1 MAKSPNVKPTSSS
14 SGAGRTWFKNA
25 ASAFKYTT
33 VELGSEHMP
42 FVVGTVTK
50 SINAFNDLRN
60 WVKNSTP
67 FRSSPGGN
75 SQEKKFYK
83 VASNLVKSG
92 FNDIKTG
99 KLAFDGLNGEIG
111 KLLEGATGGDEFDD
125 WGDSDNSFDYDA
137 ALNND
142 TYLSGVE
149 ITAKANVDAIGQS
162 TDIIASTTAKGLDV
176 LAKRNQLNSVIMTSK
191 LAEQLMT
198 GNKITNAI
206 NTNLMSIVEQ
216 NNEASAFREQQQRF
230 MENTEQN
237 LNDIKEILNNM
248 ADMTSRMV
256 PKERNRNYGS
266 GKIDFLSGGF
276 DIKEYG
282 RHILENSLV
291 GTFAQIA
298 LPMAAPYLSLLGFD
312 TSGIESFGMGGGI
325 KINPLA
331 EVLKR
336 TRGFKNLS
344 KMSSSME
351 NYAKMFFANLGSRN
365 DLLGVAATF
374 LGLGT
379 DNPVSFRNRPAMSRY
394 DKGIARW
401 DGKDQRALREVIP
414 GYLSKIEA
422 NTSILA
428 QQIANMHGNK
438 YLDEVAGNTRFFDEE
453 DGVFKSYK
461 NIAEDLQSTLNNAA
475 TSAAS
480 GFTDMVASVINGAD
494 TTKTSIAGV
503 LEKFFNREG
512 FMQKDDIYELGTI
525 IKENLAEVR
534 DNDMSKDAKL
544 IREIRNNPNSFK
556 NFMRSLIDE
565 LDKGKIDYIES
576 RERAF
581 NDIGTRTNG
590 AYAVMN
596 DRSGL
601 TRSAYDKKG
610 GLYSDFDP
618 RYIASNKEQEEIFN
632 RSRLANMTPEERANW
647 ETQQRQQQALDDASD
662 WFGGTWLGKK
672 WRKFKRHNQNHE
684 ITREIKNSHLGWAT
698 NRAQNWMSSMVHDG
712 VDYNYWN
719 DIEAGS
725 GNVNARNAAANA
737 QNAAESRDNL
747 HPTRVRVRRRRT
759 RGEGVGDTSSYENRD
774 YNSASTPEEIQ
785 EARQAEMADNIRDLA
800 SSSVEQNRKLFGK
813 DGMLTQL
820 IQNSAIGKLFE
831 KLKTYLFGEKGQ
843 DGFYSDGP
851 LSDIANFAVDNK
863 RGIQRIFTGKGYTDS
878 SGNIYEDTD
887 DAVFKHISKGANSL
901 RTNILKRYLGD
912 DYRDSETYQELPNFL
927 KDKEDRTQRRSQSN
941 SSALDSVDFD
951 DDSSQSYD
959 ATVDE
964 EAPSTGN
971 SINTTDNEKAS
982 SAPIPRQT
990 NSPSTEGKLQDQESD
1005 NPVLGDITVDG
1016 KKYSITRK
1024 EYARLQRFFEEDPN
1038 TPASITRNGKI
1049 VPISYNDFQ
1058 KMQQDMGIIKGS
1070 IKIQTIS
1077 LVGDVADADKDK
1089 VRKSRMQTLRDKFS
1103 DASVDSAYVKIGG
1116 KYYEVKRD
1124 QYDKMMGEY
1133 TEKYGELEP
1142 STVQKQVHDSVTSIT
1157 DKVKKAAP
1165 IAITGALAGLVIH
1178 GAASGGLIPAVLGLG
1193 GPLGMVLAGTGIAL
1207 ATRSNTFMEK
1217 VFGTD
1222 DGNGNKVGGIISDQF
1237 QKTVK
1242 KKMPYIVAGGAL
1254 GALKGILLPSVATSG
1269 LGLFPS
1275 MMFGGVLGPAVLGI
1289 GTGLLLS
1296 SEKLKEHLFGKDN
1309 GDGTRSG
1316 GPLSKFA
1323 GKSGEEMRKRVF
1335 KQIGGGAAGA
1345 GLGVLLSKSA
1355 FAGLPIL
1362 ASPLMMGIMGA
1373 GVGIAAAGPKFN
1385 EMIFGTKNIDKNG
1398 NVIGRNKDGIL
1409 DKVGNYIKIN
1419 FVNPIAIWGKHMF
1432 GEIGSYLR
1440 DNIKDNL
1447 QIIFEALKTP
1457 LEDAFGKLKD
1467 AIAKISGGIT
1477 KLARKVLKPILGMA
1491 GSFAKGILKGGMSS
1505 FELMARMG
1513 GGLLAA
1519 PLNAAGFLTNAAQYL
1534 KDPKQIFDLAKY
1546 RVKNFGS
1553 TIGNT
1558 YKEGR
1563 EGGGGRITS
1572 AFGALNKAFSRQTAL
1587 EANMEWADKTGNGIF
1602 KAAAQK
1608 SLDRY
1613 DTKNRRKDDK
1623 TQKKLSGDITK
1634 WARSDNYNET
1644 ISLTAKELNKRK
1656 KAIAKRTGL
1665 DTSEWTQQDVKNFMY
1680 SSQVRS
1686 GKYDEF
1692 KTVAQQAQADAA
1704 KEKEREAKEDETRQ
1718 EIVTISDTIQG
1729 IPQDI
1734 HDSTDAIIRAFSGRD
1749 ISAGPYADSDE
1760 ITSSDDPSDAVIMGQ
1775 LEDQE
1780 KDEKA
1785 KQDAEKAA
1793 RDDEEKKEGEEA
1805 RSLGERIKDAAK
1817 GSDSNSDDNDNDT
1830 NSEPESGEKGIISR
1844 AFSWLGSKLGV
1855 IGSVIGAIGSVVAT
1869 IVAIKNPQAIINLI
1883 KKIPSAV
1890 STIVSGLG
1898 TIVEKASGA
1907 VGDVI
1912 DQADVGHGLLFNGD
1926 DLGDSMGTMLFGL
1939 DDKTESRSRTDV
1951 DKNGNEYGI
1960 QNGHLITSI
1969 ANLNSR
1975 SLRRLFHADFKTSVQ
1990 SGIKAKLFQ
1999 MRANIT
2005 QSVVNKLT
2013 GESAKVASNT
2023 ATEAAKAVAASSDN
2037 LARLGVTSSDDIAK
2051 LMTGTADNLTFGSS
2065 IKAVR
2070 VKPVKVGSKAASE
2083 VAENVAK
2090 SGIGSFDNLMARQAL
2105 EVSSDVTEAATKKA
2119 GTMGAKLVEES
2130 AEELATSNFKKIWQT
2145 FIDGI
2150 KASMEKH
2157 SAKGVTK
2164 AATTETVNAL
2174 TDATTKNSSKL
2185 KQLIAKNA
2193 KKINKA
2199 AADSAAEAA
2208 AKTTTPIGW
2217 AITGICAAWDATTGA
2232 LDAANLF
2239 YVRKEDV
2246 DWKMRVI
2253 SSILKT
2259 LIGLSLIASLIDV
2272 LNELAAEFLG
2282 FDLKSFVAT
2291 LIYKAMSDDEGDAK
2305 LDRAQLQ
2312 FRTDVEDYN
2321 KLHNTNLSTK
2331 TYNEMENATTG
2342 SKIWNGIK
2350 SIFSPKNKETE
2361 KITSR
2366 NNNNYIDSSI
2376 EDQATEGYG
2385 ILTNNVVSSGN
2396 QYSQGDSRWKNVRFG
2411 KMTNGKTT
2419 TIGTGGCGPTALA
2432 NVYKNI
2438 TGRRDVTPTTIANMA
2453 IDNGYTTNGGSNAG
2467 LFTEGA
2473 ARLGLSSQRID
2484 PGEIPSRL
2492 MAGQSIIMSG
2502 TKKGSD
2508 SPYTSSGHII
2518 SASGIE
2524 NGKVIVN
2531 DPLKSNSTKM
2541 SVGSIMSGINKA
2553 WAINGSGGFGNAKF
2567 SKDAL
2572 GYGPVYYDAV
2582 TGDYTTA
2589 NVFANSRN
2597 IIHLFDP
2604 KSDNTAVWYSQMN
2617 GEWSQIPYGN
2627 STVGNSGCL
2636 LSSLGMAMSALTGGI
2651 DFDPGS
2657 MALMYPG
2664 GYLNADQPTSMANL
2678 IYAKYNRKSFA
2689 DKASDPEQYK
2699 KDLLLAKSDMIELL
2713 SAGIPIVADGYTM
2726 PVGYDMEDSMHI
2738 EDNEGF
2744 IIKHDFEN
2752 FIGGNSQAKSTEHH
2766 TMLIG
2771 MARDGTRHKT
2781 VLFNP
2786 GRSSKDNGVKVVDLD
2801 AAFEHYIDDYAN
2813 PNSEWGKLLGYRYF
2827 TRDHDMTQDEVDE
2840 ICNNVASTAISN
2852 ATFRSYL
2859 QSTDANRLAIYPEH
2873 HPDFN
2878 ATKNTDRHSYD
2889 NKKLTAALSS
2899 AEVEKVSSVGTDYL
2913 VNDINNIPELNDTAY
2928 QAAHE
2933 AAMEASGEYDDM
2945 NEDGT
2950 PKTVFERIA
2959 ERLSKFSD
2967 IGLNLMNSLLS
2978 GEKYKSVFTKWDYDA
2993 NGYATGSSN
3002 KYNAKTDEYISFGTD
3017 ANGNPILV
3025 PASTEKN
3032 IAIEAAIK
3040 QYTDAKL
3047 DQYEKSINH
3056 PNSASDAKM
3065 WQNFIY
3071 NRKNNNLN
3079 DSATNYYAKEYFK
3092 YRAEVED
3099 DFSKLYDEADGN
3111 FVDASGNSI
3120 SKAATVSQNPATSN
3134 NVMKDSSYP
3143 AWATKHSGY
3152 GLEPIALTSS
3162 KLSQDQLND
3171 MRRWLMKSNA
3181 AHEAGYSDNMSS
3193 SKIDEV
3199 YLNPINYS
3207 DSETRSTFGIGGF
3220 FGSNAAEVLER
3231 VANSGLLSAADTQTA
3246 HNWAKALDDHKLSTS
3261 ELSELRAFM
3270 RKDGVREHIITAE
3283 EAYSSQLTSSYIKR
3297 ALPYYESGKIT
3308 DPRSILLGAEM
3319 YGASMKADFY
3329 HDMPASNSSNELSV
3343 LKKNMYDH
3351 IQGWNAGSEKT
3362 KYGWKRRIS
3371 NDYHMLTTGGHAG
3384 MTDFSPIVS
3393 DDSGIVNPFPSSLK
3407 SLIPNDAEGYG
3418 DLKANSFKSY
3428 SAYKSTVKNRPLKL
3442 SEMGSG
3448 SGRKS
3453 SARSLSITANRSY
3466 TPASIQH
3473 SEGYGRG
3480 VDMGPM
3486 ETRTDR
3492 MISLLEKVVSNT
3504 GRRISEDKSTTTINN
3519 YNTTNN
3525 NSSVGYGDLNMNS
3538 DGKGNT
3544 IVVNGG
3550 SKSSTDMQYSD
3561 KLRKLH
3567 EKIARSPRH

>member
-601 TRSAYDKKG
+601 TRSPYDKKG

-863 RGIQRIFTGKGYTDS
+863 RGIQRIFTGKGYIDS

-959 ATVDE
+959 ATIDE

-1024 EYARLQRFFEEDPN
+1024 EYTRLQRFFEEDPN

-1070 IKIQTIS
+1070 IKIQTTS

-1103 DASVDSAYVKIGG
+1103 DASVDSAYIKIGG

-1457 LEDAFGKLKD
+1457 LEDALGTLKD

-1505 FELMARMG
+1505 FELMAKVG

-1519 PLNAAGFLTNAAQYL
+1519 PLNAAGFLTNAGQYL
-1534 KDPKQIFDLAKY
+1534 TDPKQIFDLAKY

-1644 ISLTAKELNKRK
+1644 VSLTAKELNKRK

-2342 SKIWNGIK
+2342 SKIWGGLK
-2350 SIFSPKNKETE
+2350 SLFHHGDRVNNRS
-2361 KITSR
+2361 TSDGF
-2366 NNNNYIDSSI
+2366 NSSV
-2376 EDQATEGYG
+2376 ESQASTSDNSNVVGYG
-2385 ILTNNVVSSGN
+2385 SPIKNYTSSGD
-2396 QYSQGDSRWKNVRFG
+2396 QFSQEDSRWRDVAYG
-2411 KMTNGKTT
+2411 KTNSGRTT

-2432 NVYKNI
+2432 NVYRNI
-2438 TGRRDVTPTTIANMA
+2438 TGRKDVTPTTIANMA
-2453 IDNGYTTNGGSNAG
+2453 IDSGYTSNGGSNAG

-2473 ARLGLSSQRID
+2473 TRLGLSSQRIN
-2484 PGEIPSRL
+2484 PREIPARL
-2492 MAGQSIIMSG
+2492 AAGQSVIMSG
-2502 TKKGSD
+2502 IRKGAG
-2508 SPYTSSGHII
+2508 SPYTDSGHII
-2518 SASGIE
+2518 SASSIKD
-2524 NGKVIVN
+2524 GKIVVN
-2531 DPLKSNSTKM
+2531 DPLKSNSSRM
-2541 SVGSIMSGINKA
+2541 SVSSVMSGLNKA
-2553 WAINGSGGFGNAKF
+2553 WAIDGSGGYGNTKFETDILGFGPMGYNPADGSYVQTNAIQNNREMN
-2567 SKDAL
+2567 S
-2572 GYGPVYYDAV
+2572 VNIT
-2582 TGDYTTA
+2582 TGVSGTA
-2589 NVFANSRN
+2589 PF
-2597 IIHLFDP
+2597 
-2604 KSDNTAVWYSQMN
+2604 YSQLDS
-2617 GEWSQIPYGN
+2617 EWGN
-2627 STVGNSGCL
+2627 VTNNTGSVSSGGCF
-2636 LSSLGMAMSALTGGI
+2636 LSSLGMAMSAMSGGI

-2657 MALMYPG
+2657 MATMFPG
-2664 GYLNADQPTSMANL
+2664 DNSGVTASEFKTMANL
-2678 IYAKYNRKSFA
+2678 IKANPGRYPGSVDSPEFLPSDITSNEYKVAL
-2689 DKASDPEQYK
+2689 DKLKDGLI
-2699 KDLLLAKSDMIELL
+2699 DLLSKGYPVIIQGDQAAETYDAVYNDSDFWTDPGVGQHIFRSFIDGSSSGKS
-2713 SAGIPIVADGYTM
+2713 
-2726 PVGYDMEDSMHI
+2726 
-2738 EDNEGF
+2738 
-2744 IIKHDFEN
+2744 
-2752 FIGGNSQAKSTEHH
+2752 GNHF
-2766 TMLIG
+2766 TMLLG
-2771 MARDGTRHKT
+2771 YNGKDKDPRTY
-2781 VLFNP
+2781 LFNP
-2786 GRSSKDNGVKVVDLD
+2786 GRSSGENGFRMVDINGAFDNYRSGDPKFGRLKS
-2801 AAFEHYIDDYAN
+2801 I
-2813 PNSEWGKLLGYRYF
+2813 RYF
-2827 TRDHDMTQDEVDE
+2827 TRDGSLTPESAAMITRNLQDYFGLDINGMPIEDSTELQSKIQNYLKSFTIDPNDAKFIKYSKDVASASLTKDE
-2840 ICNNVASTAISN
+2840 MSSIKSGYTNVADSV
-2852 ATFRSYL
+2852 
-2859 QSTDANRLAIYPEH
+2859 ANLPEGYV
-2873 HPDFN
+2873 P
-2878 ATKNTDRHSYD
+2878 NTY
-2889 NKKLTAALSS
+2889 
-2899 AEVEKVSSVGTDYL
+2899 
-2913 VNDINNIPELNDTAY
+2913 NDV
-2928 QAAHE
+2928 
-2933 AAMEASGEYDDM
+2933 

-3111 FVDASGNSI
+3111 FVDASGNPI

-3152 GLEPIALTSS
+3152 GLKPIALTSS

-3181 AHEAGYSDNMSS
+3181 AHEVSYSDNMSS

-3393 DDSGIVNPFPSSLK
+3393 DDSGIVNPSPSSLK

-3448 SGRKS
+3448 SGRKP

>member
-379 DNPVSFRNRPAMSRY
+379 DNPVSFRSRPAMSRY

-438 YLDEVAGNTRFFDEE
+438 YLDAVAGNTRFFDEE

-461 NIAEDLQSTLNNAA
+461 NFAEDLQSTLNNAA

-494 TTKTSIAGV
+494 STKDSIAGV
-503 LEKFFNREG
+503 LENFFNREG
-512 FMQKDDIYELGTI
+512 WMQKDDIYELGTI

-534 DNDMSKDAKL
+534 DDDMSKDAKL

-601 TRSAYDKKG
+601 TRSPYDKKG
-610 GLYSDFDP
+610 GLYSKFDS
-618 RYIASNKEQEEIFN
+618 RYIASNKEQEELFN

-647 ETQQRQQQALDDASD
+647 EAQQRQQQALDDASD
-662 WFGGTWLGKK
+662 WFGTTWVGKK
-672 WRKFKRHNQNHE
+672 WKNFKKSIQNHE
-684 ITREIKNSHLGWAT
+684 ITREIKNNHLGWAT

-712 VDYNYWN
+712 IDYNYWN

-747 HPTRVRVRRRRT
+747 HPTRVRVRRRKT

-774 YNSASTPEEIQ
+774 YNSATTPEEIQ

-843 DGFYSDGP
+843 DGFYNDGP

-887 DAVFKHISKGANSL
+887 DAVFKHISKGANSV

-927 KDKEDRTQRRSQSN
+927 KDKEDRTQRRSQSS
-941 SSALDSVDFD
+941 SSAIDSMDFD
-951 DDSSQSYD
+951 YD

-982 SAPIPRQT
+982 SAPIPKQT
-990 NSPSTEGKLQDQESD
+990 NTPSTEGKLQDQESD

-1058 KMQQDMGIIKGS
+1058 KMQQDMGIIKGG
-1070 IKIQTIS
+1070 IKIQTTS

-1089 VRKSRMQTLRDKFS
+1089 VRKSRMQTLRDQFS
-1103 DASVDSAYVKIGG
+1103 DASAESAYVKIGG

-1124 QYDKMMGEY
+1124 QYDKMMGDY

-1165 IAITGALAGLVIH
+1165 IAITGALAGLVMH
-1178 GAASGGLIPAVLGLG
+1178 GASSGGLIPAVLGLG

-1222 DGNGNKVGGIISDQF
+1222 DGNGNKVGGIVSDQF

-1335 KQIGGGAAGA
+1335 KQLGGGAAGA

-1457 LEDAFGKLKD
+1457 LEDALGTLKD

-1477 KLARKVLKPILGMA
+1477 KLARRILKPILGMA
-1491 GSFAKGILKGGMSS
+1491 GSFAKGILKGGMSG
-1505 FELMARMG
+1505 FELMARVG

-1519 PLNAAGFLTNAAQYL
+1519 PLNAAGFLTNAGQYL

-1553 TIGNT
+1553 TIGNK

-1563 EGGGGRITS
+1563 EGGDGRITS

-1623 TQKKLSGDITK
+1623 SQKKLSGDITK

-1644 ISLTAKELNKRK
+1644 VSLTAKELNKRK

-1692 KTVAQQAQADAA
+1692 KTVAQQAQADAT
-1704 KEKEREAKEDETRQ
+1704 KQKEREAKEDQTRQ
-1718 EIVTISDTIQG
+1718 EIITISDTIQG

-1749 ISAGPYADSDE
+1749 ISVGPYADSDE

-1775 LEDQE
+1775 LEDHE
-1780 KDEKA
+1780 KEEKA
-1785 KQDAEKAA
+1785 KKDAEKAA

-1805 RSLGERIKDAAK
+1805 RSLGEKIKDAAK
-1817 GSDSNSDDNDNDT
+1817 GSDSNSDDNDTDG
-1830 NSEPESGEKGIISR
+1830 EPESGEKGIISR

-1869 IVAIKNPQAIINLI
+1869 IVAIKNPQAIIDLI

-1890 STIVSGLG
+1890 STVVSGLG

-1907 VGDVI
+1907 VGTAI
-1912 DQADVGHGLLFNGD
+1912 DQADVSHGLLLNGD
-1926 DLGDSMGTMLFGL
+1926 DLGDSLGTMLFGL
-1939 DDKTESRSRTDV
+1939 DDKTESRSRTGV

-1960 QNGHLITSI
+1960 QNGHLIASVN
-1969 ANLNSR
+1969 NLNSR
-1975 SLRRLFHADFKTSVQ
+1975 SIRRLFHADFKTGVQ
-1990 SGIKAKLFQ
+1990 SGITAKLYQ
-1999 MRANIT
+1999 MKANIT

-2023 ATEAAKAVAASSDN
+2023 AEEAAKVMAASSDN
-2037 LARLGVTSSDDIAK
+2037 LAKLGVSSSDDIAK
-2051 LMTGTADNLTFGSS
+2051 LMVGNADNLTFGSS
-2065 IKAVR
+2065 LKAVR

-2090 SGIGSFDNLMARQAL
+2090 SGVSSFDNLMARQAL

-2119 GTMGAKLVEES
+2119 GTMGAKLAGET
-2130 AEELATSNFKKIWQT
+2130 AEEVATSNFNRIWKK
-2145 FIDGI
+2145 FVDGI
-2150 KASMEKH
+2150 KTAMEKH
-2157 SAKGVTK
+2157 SKKGVTK
-2164 AATTETVNAL
+2164 AATTEAVNTL

-2185 KQLIAKNA
+2185 KQLISKKAA
-2193 KKINKA
+2193 KINKA

-2217 AITGICAAWDATTGA
+2217 AITGICAVWDVTTGA

-2253 SSILKT
+2253 SSILKM

-2272 LNELAAEFLG
+2272 LNELWTEFTG

-2291 LIYKAMSDDEGDAK
+2291 LIYKAMSDDEDDAK
-2305 LDRAQLQ
+2305 LDEAQFQ

-2321 KLHNTNLSTK
+2321 KLHDTNLSTK
-2331 TYNEMENATTG
+2331 TYNEMVNATAG
-2342 SKIWNGIK
+2342 SKLWNGVK
-2350 SIFSPKNKETE
+2350 STFKHNSGKVST
-2361 KITSR
+2361 R
-2366 NNNNYIDSSI
+2366 SSI
-2376 EDQATEGYG
+2376 SDISPALETQAVINDSDTVGYG
-2385 ILTNNVVSSGN
+2385 SLIDNTKSSGD
-2396 QYSQGDSRWKNVRFG
+2396 QFSQEDKRWKDVQYGRT
-2411 KMTNGKTT
+2411 KNGITT

-2432 NVYKNI
+2432 NVYRNI
-2438 TGRRDVTPTTIANMA
+2438 TGRKDITPTAIANMA
-2453 IDNGYTTNGGSNAG
+2453 MDSGYVSNGGSNAG

-2473 ARLGLSSQRID
+2473 SRLGLVSRRIN
-2484 PGEIPSRL
+2484 PNEIPSRL
-2492 MAGQSIIMSG
+2492 AAGQSVIMSG
-2502 TKKGSD
+2502 VKKGAS

-2518 SASGIE
+2518 SASSISD
-2524 NGKVIVN
+2524 GKIVVN
-2531 DPLKSNSTKM
+2531 DPLKSNSSRM
-2541 SVGSIMSGINKA
+2541 PISSVMSGINKA
-2553 WAINGSGGFGNAKF
+2553 WAIDGSNGYGNVLFDKAPVGFGPF
-2567 SKDAL
+2567 T
-2572 GYGPVYYDAV
+2572 YDA
-2582 TGDYTTA
+2582 TA
-2589 NVFANSRN
+2589 GNFIPTNSLQNARD
-2597 IIHLFDP
+2597 HAELF
-2604 KSDNTAVWYSQMN
+2604 SDNDNAVFYSQLDPEWMN
-2617 GEWSQIPYGN
+2617 TSNNTGSIG
-2627 STVGNSGCL
+2627 SIGCY
-2636 LSSLGMAMSALTGGI
+2636 LSSLGMAMNALTGGI

-2657 MALMYPG
+2657 MATMFPGSKDGVTAEEFNTMATMINAKGYRDNNVSDLDQTKTKIISLLKEGYPVIIQG
-2664 GYLNADQPTSMANL
+2664 EMAHLPYTS
-2678 IYAKYNRKSFA
+2678 S
-2689 DKASDPEQYK
+2689 S
-2699 KDLLLAKSDMIELL
+2699 
-2713 SAGIPIVADGYTM
+2713 
-2726 PVGYDMEDSMHI
+2726 
-2738 EDNEGF
+2738 
-2744 IIKHDFEN
+2744 
-2752 FIGGNSQAKSTEHH
+2752 GNSSTWDDPDFWTDGGISHTYFKSLIDGSSSGGAGKNHF
-2766 TMLIG
+2766 TMLMG
-2771 MARDGTRHKT
+2771 YNNDDANPRTF
-2781 VLFNP
+2781 LFNP
-2786 GRSSKDNGVKVVDLD
+2786 GRSTMDNGVREVDING
-2801 AAFEHYIDDYAN
+2801 AFENYASGDD
-2813 PNSEWGKLLGYRYF
+2813 KFGYLKSIRYF
-2827 TRDHDMTQDEVDE
+2827 KRDGDMELPGWSMIGRNIQDYCGLNHIGIPYSSLTPAQSKIQEYFKGHGVKDPKNNYTFKTNADDVVTGGLTESEV
-2840 ICNNVASTAISN
+2840 ITAESGGTEGWERTPFVPDGYEPMSN
-2852 ATFRSYL
+2852 ENPY
-2859 QSTDANRLAIYPEH
+2859 
-2873 HPDFN
+2873 
-2878 ATKNTDRHSYD
+2878 
-2889 NKKLTAALSS
+2889 
-2899 AEVEKVSSVGTDYL
+2899 
-2913 VNDINNIPELNDTAY
+2913 NDT
-2928 QAAHE
+2928 
-2933 AAMEASGEYDDM
+2933 

-2959 ERLSKFSD
+2959 ARLSKFSD

-2978 GEKYKSVFTKWDYDA
+2978 GEKYKSVYTKWDYDA
-2993 NGYATGSSN
+2993 NGYATGSGSN
-3002 KYNAKTDEYISFGTD
+3002 YNAKTDEYISFGTD

-3025 PASTEKN
+3025 PASTDKS
-3032 IAIEAAIK
+3032 IAVEAAIK

-3047 DQYEKSINH
+3047 DQYEKSINR
-3056 PNSASDAKM
+3056 PNNASDAKI

-3079 DSATNYYAKEYFK
+3079 DSATNYYAKQYFK
-3092 YRAEVED
+3092 YRTEVED
-3099 DFSKLYDEADGN
+3099 EFSKVYDEADGD
-3111 FVDASGNSI
+3111 FVDANGNSI
-3120 SKAATVSQNPATSN
+3120 SKTATVSQNPAASN
-3134 NVMKDSSYP
+3134 NAMGDFSYP

-3152 GLEPIALTSS
+3152 GIKPITLTSS
-3162 KLSQDQLND
+3162 KLNQTQLND
-3171 MRRWLMKSNA
+3171 MRRWLMLSNA
-3181 AHEAGYSDNMSS
+3181 AHEFGYHDNMSS
-3193 SKIDEV
+3193 SDIDEV

-3207 DSETRSTFGIGGF
+3207 ESETRSTFGIGGF

-3246 HNWAKALDDHKLSTS
+3246 HDWAKALNDHKLSAS
-3261 ELSELRAFM
+3261 ELNELKTFM

-3283 EAYSSQLTSSYIKR
+3283 EAYSSQLTSSYIQR

-3319 YGASMKADFY
+3319 YGVSSEANFY

-3351 IQGWNAGSEKT
+3351 IQGWKNGSDNT

-3384 MTDFSPIVS
+3384 ITDFAPVKT
-3393 DDSGIVNPFPSSLK
+3393 DDSGIVNPSPSSLK
-3407 SLIPNDAEGYG
+3407 SIIPNDAEGYG
-3418 DLKANSFKSY
+3418 DLKVNSFKSY

-3544 IVVNGG
+3544 IVVNGE